1 MLNSFV
7 ESIWSDLGLGQA
19 ASWAKPVMSG
29 LTVLLILVLAFLS
42 LAALRRF
49 IVASHKRLAERA
61 EGPEER
67 KRIET
72 LERVFGYIA
81 SVVVT
86 VVAFMLVL
94 SELGISIAPILATA
108 GVAGLAVGF
117 GAQSLVKDY
126 FTGFVMLIENQ
137 IRVGDVVDVAGKV
150 GAVEELTLR
159 YVRLRDYE
167 GSVHYVPNGAII
179 TVTNR
184 SRLFAFAVLDVG
196 VAYKE
201 DIEKVCRV
209 MKETATSLRAEAN
222 WAEKILDDLDI
233 AGVDQWADSAV
244 VIKCRLKTVAQEQWG
259 VRRAFLGRLKNAF
272 DQAGIEIPFPHRT
285 VYTLP
290 AQEPETPGKPSL
302 PNNDLSQS

>member
-1 MLNSFV
+1 MLNTFV
-7 ESIWSDLGLGQA
+7 QSIWSDLGLGQA
-19 ASWAKPVMSG
+19 AGWAKPVLSG
-29 LTVLLILVLAFLS
+29 VTVLLIVLLAFLS
-42 LAALRRF
+42 AALARRF
-49 IVASHKRLAERA
+49 IAASHQRLSARA
-61 EGPEER
+61 DGPEER

-72 LERVFGYIA
+72 LERVFRYIA

-108 GVAGLAVGF
+108 GVAGLAIGF

-137 IRVGDVVDVAGKV
+137 IRVGDVVEVAGKV

-167 GSVHYVPNGAII
+167 GAVHYVPNGAIL

-184 SRLFAFAVLDVG
+184 SRLFAFAVLDIG

-201 DIEKVCRV
+201 DIERVSQV
-209 MKETATSLRAEAN
+209 MKETATALRAEPD
-222 WAEKILDDLDI
+222 WADKILDDLDI

-244 VIKCRLKTVAQEQWG
+244 VIKCRLKTVAQEQWA

-272 DQAGIEIPFPHRT
+272 DRAGIEIPFPHRT

-290 AQEPETPGKPSL
+290 AQENAGAEKSAL
-302 PNNDLSQS
+302 HSD

>member
-1 MLNSFV
+1 MLNTFV
-7 ESIWSDLGLGQA
+7 QSIWSDLGLGQA
-19 ASWAKPVMSG
+19 AGWAKPVLSG
-29 LTVLLILVLAFLS
+29 VTVLLIVLLAFLS
-42 LAALRRF
+42 AALARRF
-49 IVASHKRLAERA
+49 IAASHQRLSARA
-61 EGPEER
+61 DGPEER

-72 LERVFGYIA
+72 LERVFRYIA
-81 SVVVT
+81 SVVVM

-108 GVAGLAVGF
+108 GVAGLAIGF

-137 IRVGDVVDVAGKV
+137 IRVGDVVEVAGKV

-167 GSVHYVPNGAII
+167 GAVHYVPNGAIL

-184 SRLFAFAVLDVG
+184 SRLFAFAVMDIG

-201 DIEKVCRV
+201 DIERVSQV
-209 MKETATSLRAEAN
+209 MKETATALRAEPD
-222 WAEKILDDLDI
+222 WADKILDDLEI

-244 VIKCRLKTVAQEQWG
+244 VIKCRLKTVAQEQWA

-272 DQAGIEIPFPHRT
+272 DRAGIEIPFPQRT

-290 AQEPETPGKPSL
+290 AQENAGAEKSTLHS
-302 PNNDLSQS
+302 D

>member
-1 MLNSFV
+1 MLNTFV
-7 ESIWSDLGLGQA
+7 QSIWSDLGLGQA
-19 ASWAKPVMSG
+19 AGWAKPVLSG
-29 LTVLLILVLAFLS
+29 VTVLLIVLLAFLS
-42 LAALRRF
+42 AALARRF
-49 IVASHKRLAERA
+49 IMASHKRLAARA

-72 LERVFGYIA
+72 LERVFRYIA

-94 SELGISIAPILATA
+94 SQLGISIAHILATA
-108 GVAGLAVGF
+108 GVAGLTIGF

-137 IRVGDVVDVAGKV
+137 IRVGDVVEVAGKV

-167 GSVHYVPNGAII
+167 GAVHYVPNGAIL

-184 SRLFAFAVLDVG
+184 SRLFAFAVMDIG

-201 DIEKVCRV
+201 DIERVSQV
-209 MKETATSLRAEAN
+209 MKETATAFRSEPD
-222 WAEKILDDLDI
+222 WADKILDDLEI

-244 VIKCRLKTVAQEQWG
+244 VIKCRLKTMAQEQWA

-272 DQAGIEIPFPHRT
+272 DRAGIEIPYPHRT

-290 AQEPETPGKPSL
+290 AQENADAEKSAL
-302 PNNDLSQS
+302 QSN

>member
-1 MLNSFV
+1 MLNTFV
-7 ESIWSDLGLGQA
+7 QSIWSDLGLGQA
-19 ASWAKPVMSG
+19 AGWAKPVLSG
-29 LTVLLILVLAFLS
+29 VTVLLIVLLAFLS
-42 LAALRRF
+42 AALARRF
-49 IVASHKRLAERA
+49 IMASHKRLAARA

-72 LERVFGYIA
+72 LERVFRYIA

-108 GVAGLAVGF
+108 GVTGLAIGF

-137 IRVGDVVDVAGKV
+137 IRVGDVVEVAGKV

-167 GSVHYVPNGAII
+167 GAVHYVPNGAIL

-184 SRLFAFAVLDVG
+184 SRLFAFAVLDIG

-201 DIEKVCRV
+201 DIERVSQV
-209 MKETATSLRAEAN
+209 MKETATAFRSEPD
-222 WAEKILDDLDI
+222 WADKILDDLEI

-244 VIKCRLKTVAQEQWG
+244 VIKCRLKTMAQEQWA

-272 DQAGIEIPFPHRT
+272 DRAGIEIPYPHRT

-290 AQEPETPGKPSL
+290 AQENADAEKSAL
-302 PNNDLSQS
+302 QSN

>member
-1 MLNSFV
+1 M
-7 ESIWSDLGLGQA
+7 
-19 ASWAKPVMSG
+19 
-29 LTVLLILVLAFLS
+29 
-42 LAALRRF
+42 
-49 IVASHKRLAERA
+49 ASHKRLAARA

-72 LERVFGYIA
+72 LERVFRYIA

-108 GVAGLAVGF
+108 GVAGLAIGF

-137 IRVGDVVDVAGKV
+137 IRVGDVVEVAGKV

-167 GSVHYVPNGAII
+167 GAVHYVPNGAIL

-184 SRLFAFAVLDVG
+184 SRLFAFAVMDIG

-201 DIEKVCRV
+201 DIERVSQV
-209 MKETATSLRAEAN
+209 MKETATAFRAEPD
-222 WAEKILDDLDI
+222 WADKILDDLEI

-244 VIKCRLKTVAQEQWG
+244 VIKCRLKTMAQEQWA
-259 VRRAFLGRLKNAF
+259 VRRAFLGRLKTAF
-272 DQAGIEIPFPHRT
+272 DRAGIEIPYPHRT

-290 AQEPETPGKPSL
+290 AQENADAEKSAL
-302 PNNDLSQS
+302 QSN

>member
-1 MLNSFV
+1 MLNTFV
-7 ESIWSDLGLGQA
+7 QSIWSDLGLGQA
-19 ASWAKPVMSG
+19 AGWAKPVLSG
-29 LTVLLILVLAFLS
+29 VTVLLIVLLAFLS
-42 LAALRRF
+42 AALARRF
-49 IVASHKRLAERA
+49 IMASHKRLAARA

-72 LERVFGYIA
+72 LERVFRYIA

-94 SELGISIAPILATA
+94 SQLGISIAHILATA
-108 GVAGLAVGF
+108 GVAGLAIGF

-137 IRVGDVVDVAGKV
+137 IRVGDVVEVAGKV

-167 GSVHYVPNGAII
+167 GAVHYVPNGAIL

-184 SRLFAFAVLDVG
+184 SRLFAFAVMDIG

-201 DIEKVCRV
+201 DIERVSQV
-209 MKETATSLRAEAN
+209 MKETATAFRSEPD
-222 WAEKILDDLDI
+222 WADKILDDLEI

-244 VIKCRLKTVAQEQWG
+244 VIKCRLKTMAQEQWA

-272 DQAGIEIPFPHRT
+272 DRAGIEIPYPHRT

-290 AQEPETPGKPSL
+290 ADSADHATSKRAGTQVG
-302 PNNDLSQS
+302 

>member
-1 MLNSFV
+1 MLNTFV
-7 ESIWSDLGLGQA
+7 QSIWSDLGLGQA
-19 ASWAKPVMSG
+19 AGWAKPVLSG
-29 LTVLLILVLAFLS
+29 VTVLLIVLLAFLS
-42 LAALRRF
+42 AALARRF
-49 IVASHKRLAERA
+49 IMASHKRLAARA

-72 LERVFGYIA
+72 LERVFRYIA

-94 SELGISIAPILATA
+94 SQLGISIAHILATA
-108 GVAGLAVGF
+108 GVAGLTIGF

-137 IRVGDVVDVAGKV
+137 IRVGDVVEVAGKV

-167 GSVHYVPNGAII
+167 GAVHYVPNGAIL

-184 SRLFAFAVLDVG
+184 SRLFAFAVMDIG

-201 DIEKVCRV
+201 DIERVSQV
-209 MKETATSLRAEAN
+209 MKETATAFRSEPD
-222 WAEKILDDLDI
+222 WADKILYDLEI
-233 AGVDQWADSAV
+233 AGVDQWAGSAV
-244 VIKCRLKTVAQEQWG
+244 VIKCRLKTMAQEQWA

-272 DQAGIEIPFPHRT
+272 DRAGIEIPYPHRT

-290 AQEPETPGKPSL
+290 ADSADHATSKRAGTQVG
-302 PNNDLSQS
+302 